1 MGPQW
6 REAQWRHN
14 LEAADA
20 LRGSRK
26 DGFADWE
33 VTVLFYATMSL
44 VNGWFERRGLG
55 VPTGHHPRRRM
66 VKKHLP
72 HILEDYGRIC
82 IMSEFARYG
91 KGYAMGD
98 RERQEAREIYE
109 RISGA
114 ISWPPDT

>member
-1 MGPQW
+1 
-6 REAQWRHN
+6 
-14 LEAADA
+14 
-20 LRGSRK
+20 
-26 DGFADWE
+26 
-33 VTVLFYATMSL
+33 
-44 VNGWFERRGLG
+44 
-55 VPTGHHPRRRM
+55 M